1 MPNYRPVFIF
11 ANGERANNAQVFATK
26 DAALDSARDRFQ
38 VWTMPKGYDVEET
51 DDVVTYVRFP
61 VTGDVSL
68 RLLEEAETYLESEAE
83 TYRESE
89 S

>member
-11 ANGERANNAQVFATK
+11 ANGERANNTQVFATK
-26 DAALDSARDRFQ
+26 DAALASARDRFQ
-38 VWTMPKGYDVEET
+38 VWIMPKDYDVEET

-61 VTGDVSL
+61 ETGDVSL
-68 RLLEEAETYLESEAE
+68 RVLEQ
-83 TYRESE
+83 ESE